1 MALIAAE
8 IVAGDGSRSGLGYLV
23 LIGQQTLRPEM
34 TIAAMIV
41 IGIFGAIFDIG
52 LQLLQRRIIR
62 W

>member
-52 LQLLQRRIIR
+52 LRLLQRRIIR